1 MLDSEAKRNE
11 RVKRE
16 SAIVATKAVSLIL
29 PPELLIAGDPPPR
42 KSRW

>member
-1 MLDSEAKRNE
+1 MDSEAKKNE

-29 PPELLIAGDPPPR
+29 TPKPFIAGDPPPR